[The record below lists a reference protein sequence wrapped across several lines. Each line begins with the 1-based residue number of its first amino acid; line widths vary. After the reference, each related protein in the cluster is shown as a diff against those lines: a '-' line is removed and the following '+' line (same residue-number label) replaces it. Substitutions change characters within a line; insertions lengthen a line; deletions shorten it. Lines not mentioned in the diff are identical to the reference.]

1 MDVPI
6 QPKIKVA
13 LYLIFQFES
22 MDFSFEKIT
31 AEAKLQ
37 LEYEA
42 LEKEEVMKLCGDK
55 GVVAL
60 KKAYPNDEDLGSDE
74 TSKS

>member
-42 LEKEEVMKLCGDK
+42 LEKEEVIKLCGEK
-55 GVVAL
+55 GV
-60 KKAYPNDEDLGSDE
+60 
-74 TSKS
+74 

>member
-1 MDVPI
+1 
-6 QPKIKVA
+6 
-13 LYLIFQFES
+13 

-55 GVVAL
+55 GV
-60 KKAYPNDEDLGSDE
+60 
-74 TSKS
+74 